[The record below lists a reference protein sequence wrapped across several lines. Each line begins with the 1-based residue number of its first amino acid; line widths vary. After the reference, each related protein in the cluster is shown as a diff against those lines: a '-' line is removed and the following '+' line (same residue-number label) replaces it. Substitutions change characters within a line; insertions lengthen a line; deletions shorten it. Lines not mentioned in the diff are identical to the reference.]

1 MAMLHHAIEAWWL
14 GCLESGAFLVSA
26 KPHSAHLTAVLCTRR
41 LPEDRHA
48 LLQHRPPGI
57 HARIQR
63 RVRRSQ
69 HPVRPTRRWATPT
82 PRHAPVVIPGVQGR
96 WQTAKSCAHLPSC
109 AGTTYE
115 VRQGCRRTLHQTSL
129 LFAERE
135 PESPRTQESR
145 APTAPAV
152 LRRGARRRG
161 GSAKGRGWWEA
172 GRRIRKQN
180 SYDDFAACADYLID
194 GGITSPNGLAIVV
207 RALTLPTLPNRCP
220 TGRAEP
226 SAALPCSPIAVSAL
240 LSARRTPRLWQHPR
254 ACAAKGRLI

>member
-1 MAMLHHAIEAWWL
+1 ML
-14 GCLESGAFLVSA
+14 G
-26 KPHSAHLTAVLCTRR
+26 HSHT
-41 LPEDRHA
+41 
-48 LLQHRPPGI
+48 
-57 HARIQR
+57 
-63 RVRRSQ
+63 
-69 HPVRPTRRWATPT
+69 
-82 PRHAPVVIPGVQGR
+82 HAPGVTPGVKGR
-96 WQTAKSCAHLPSC
+96 WQQRAKSCAHLPSC
-109 AGTTYE
+109 TGTTYE

-135 PESPRTQESR
+135 AESPCTQESR

-207 RALTLPTLPNRCP
+207 RALTLPSPC
-220 TGRAEP
+220 P
-226 SAALPCSPIAVSAL
+226 SAAPQAAL
-240 LSARRTPRLWQHPR
+240 GLQRRSLAARWRSVRSCLLAARRASGSTPVPAPPR
-254 ACAAKGRLI
+254 VAGSKAVGCVGLHGLPATVASPVCWLQLAWCCHCAASAAPHVPDARNPDSGPLVAHTDRPHVRLGRALEWRAVGGGH